1 MKGGV
6 PGVTRIKNLPASAG
20 DAILMPGSG
29 RSPGK
34 EMAIHSRIL
43 IWEMPWT
50 EEPGRLES
58 MGSQKNQA
66 QLSNQRTTT
75 TRR

>member
-20 DAILMPGSG
+20 DASSMLGQEDPLGRKWQSTPEFLSG
-29 RSPGK
+29 KCHGQRSLAG
-34 EMAIHSRIL
+34 L
-43 IWEMPWT
+43 
-50 EEPGRLES
+50 L
-58 MGSQKNQA
+58 GSQKNQA
-66 QLSNQRTTT
+66 RLSNQRTTA

>member
-66 QLSNQRTTT
+66 RLSNQRTTT